1 VVLPAAMNGEGGALG
16 WITVVSRALHE
27 GTLVPPGGRRLRTGR
42 YYHLAAARGRP
53 LREVVAATRDW
64 MIAQVQ
70 DDMALVAPLLEAG

>member
-1 VVLPAAMNGEGGALG
+1 MNGEGGALG

-27 GTLVPPGGRRLRTGR
+27 GTLLPLGGRRLRTGR

-64 MIAQVQ
+64 MIAQMQ
-70 DDMALVAPLLEAG
+70 HDMALVAPLLEAG